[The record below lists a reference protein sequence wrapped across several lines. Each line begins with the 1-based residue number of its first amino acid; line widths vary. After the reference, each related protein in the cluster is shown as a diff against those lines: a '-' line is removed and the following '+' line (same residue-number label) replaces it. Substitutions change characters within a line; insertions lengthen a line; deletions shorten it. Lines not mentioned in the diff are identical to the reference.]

1 MKGALPMEWAARLL
15 SRLLRDGDGAALL
28 GDLAEERTRRS
39 RGGARE
45 AARWYRRELYASLG
59 AVVWLRA
66 TESVRRAPWGVA
78 CLAYLGVAV
87 LEVLTLLVLSR
98 AWPGSSYE
106 SSAGRLVLELP
117 GIADIAYAAASFRRG
132 APFVLGGMM
141 LVVATLISAFTSE
154 PLSMTFIVA
163 FVGAGPMAAW
173 LGGLLRRRRMA
184 ALSAGAVVLVMAGT
198 AHAQEVRP
206 VNDPSKTTYGEKDP
220 RAPRELDI
228 FAFLIGRWEGT
239 GRTKLPDGK
248 VAEYPVTWVGRYI
261 LDGMVIADEVHAPS
275 PDGSPALGI
284 TFRQYDPTRAAWIIE
299 FLNVSQS
306 FLRRQVRPGTGSVAV
321 NGRHV
326 TIHGEGQGMSIREHY
341 VVRDDANWAYSIDI
355 SSDGGKTWDNG
366 TSEFTFRRVDP

>member
-1 MKGALPMEWAARLL
+1 MGALPVEWAARLL
-15 SRLLRDGDGAALL
+15 SCLLRDGDGVALL

-45 AARWYRRELYASLG
+45 AARWYRRELYSSLS

-66 TESVRRAPWGVA
+66 AESVRRAPWGVA
-78 CLAYLGVAV
+78 CAAYLGVAV
-87 LEVLTLLVLSR
+87 LEVLTLLVFSR
-98 AWPGSSYE
+98 AWPGGSYE
-106 SSAGRLVLELP
+106 SSAGRLVLEFP
-117 GIADIAYAAASFRRG
+117 GIAAIAYVAASFRRG

-154 PLSMTFIVA
+154 TLSMTFIVA

-184 ALSAGAVVLVMAGT
+184 ALSAGAVVLVMAGA
-198 AHAQEVRP
+198 AHAQEVTP
-206 VNDPSKTTYGEKDP
+206 VNDPSKTAYGEKDP

-228 FAFLIGRWEGT
+228 FAFLIGSWEGT

-248 VAEYPVTWVGRYI
+248 VAEYPVKWVGRYI
-261 LDGMVIADEVHAPS
+261 LDGMVIADEVHAPN

-284 TFRQYDPTRAAWIIE
+284 TFRQYDTTRAAWIIE
-299 FLNVSQS
+299 FLNVSHS

-321 NGRHV
+321 NGRNV
-326 TIHGEGQGMSIREHY
+326 TIHGEALGMKVREHY
-341 VVRDDANWAYSIDI
+341 LVRDDANWVYSMDM

-366 TSEFTFRRVDP
+366 TYEFTFRRAKP